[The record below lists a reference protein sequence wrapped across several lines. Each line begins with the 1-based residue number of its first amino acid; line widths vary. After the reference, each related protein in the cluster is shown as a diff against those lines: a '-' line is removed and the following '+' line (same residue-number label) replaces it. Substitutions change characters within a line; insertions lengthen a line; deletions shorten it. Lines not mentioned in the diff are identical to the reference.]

1 MSMPS
6 FSRRGIEAGTR
17 ERLEILH
24 RDLTGPF
31 EAAEAG
37 RVWSLDSVRTQ
48 RLLAHLASKGW
59 LVRIK
64 RGLYATVPLGAA
76 EPADWR
82 EDTWAVAVRSFT
94 PCYIA
99 GWSACEHWGLT
110 EQIFRDI
117 AIVTAQPVRKS
128 PITIQGTDFHLKHRS
143 EDRLFGT
150 RIVWR
155 DRIQVPVS
163 DPSRT
168 IVDILD
174 EPHLGAGIRHVADV
188 LETYFAGERRN
199 DRLLLDYAERTGNR
213 TIYKRLGYLMETLG
227 IDVPDIVERCRSSLS
242 TGLTFLDPTVRL
254 AGRISKRWNLRVNV
268 AIQGAG
274 EPT

>member
-1 MSMPS
+1 MNVPHL
-6 FSRRGIEAGTR
+6 SRRGIEAGTR

-24 RDLTGPF
+24 RALTGPF
-31 EAAEAG
+31 VVAEAS
-37 RVWSLDSVRTQ
+37 RVWSLDLVRTQ

-82 EDTWAVAVRSFT
+82 EDTWAVAVCSFT

-117 AIVTAQPVRKS
+117 AIVTAQAVRKS
-128 PITIQGTDFHLKHRS
+128 PVIIQDTAFHLKHRS

-155 DRIQVPVS
+155 DRIQVSIS

-174 EPHLGAGIRHVADV
+174 EPRLGAGIRHVADV
-188 LETYFAGERRN
+188 LETYFAGEHRN
-199 DRLLLDYAERTGNR
+199 DHLLLDYVERNGNR
-213 TIYKRLGYLMETLG
+213 TVYKRLGYLMEILG
-227 IDVPDIVERCRSSLS
+227 IEIPDIVERCRSSLS
-242 TGLTFLDPTVRL
+242 TGLTFLDPTVRR

-268 AIQGAG
+268 SLQVGG

>member
-1 MSMPS
+1 MSIS
-6 FSRRGIEAGTR
+6 SLSRGGIEAGTR

-24 RDLTGPF
+24 RNISGPF

-37 RVWSLDSVRTQ
+37 RVWSLDSVRTS
-48 RLLAHLASKGW
+48 RLLAHLSSKGW

-64 RGLYATVPLGAA
+64 RGLYSTVPLGAV

-117 AIVTAQPVRKS
+117 AIVTAQTVRKS
-128 PITIQGTDFHLKHRS
+128 PISIQGTDYHVKHRS
-143 EDRLFGT
+143 EDKLFGT

-155 DRIQVPVS
+155 DRVQVPVS
-163 DPSRT
+163 DPSKT

-188 LETYFAGERRN
+188 LETYFAGEHRN
-199 DRLLLDYAERTGNR
+199 DRLLLDYAKRTANR
-213 TIYKRLGYLMETLG
+213 TVYKRLGYLVETLC
-227 IDVPDIVERCRSSLS
+227 IDVPDIVEHCHSSLS
-242 TGLTFLDPTVRL
+242 TGLTFLNPTIHL
-254 AGRISKRWNLRVNV
+254 AGRISKRWKLRVNV
-268 AIQGAG
+268 AIQGGG

>member
-1 MSMPS
+1 M
-6 FSRRGIEAGTR
+6 
-17 ERLEILH
+17 
-24 RDLTGPF
+24 DL
-31 EAAEAG
+31 
-37 RVWSLDSVRTQ
+37 VRAR
-48 RLLAHLASKGW
+48 RLLAHLAAKGW
-59 LVRIK
+59 LVRVK
-64 RGLYATVPLGAA
+64 QGLYATVPLGAA

-82 EDTWAVAVRSFT
+82 EDTWVVAVRSFT

-117 AIVTAQPVRKS
+117 AIVTGQPVRKS
-128 PITIQGTDFHLKHRS
+128 PVAIQGTAFHLRHRS

-155 DRIQVPVS
+155 DRVQVPVS

-174 EPHLGAGIRHVADV
+174 KPDLGAGIRHVADV
-188 LETYFAGERRN
+188 IETYFAGEHRN
-199 DRLLLDYAERTGNR
+199 ERLLLEYAERAGNR
-213 TIYKRLGYLMETLG
+213 TVYKRLGYLMETLG
-227 IDVPDIVERCRSSLS
+227 IDVPDVVERCRSSLS
-242 TGLTFLDPTVRL
+242 AGLTFLDPTVRR

-268 AIQGAG
+268 EIKSGG

>member
-1 MSMPS
+1 MNIPS
-6 FSRRGIEAGTR
+6 LYRRGIEAGTR

-64 RGLYATVPLGAA
+64 RGLYATVPLGAV

-110 EQIFRDI
+110 EQVFRDI
-117 AIVTAQPVRKS
+117 AIVTAQPVRRS
-128 PITIQGTDFHLKHRS
+128 PIAIQDTAFHLRHRS

-155 DRIQVPVS
+155 DRVQVPVS

-188 LETYFAGERRN
+188 LETYFAGEHRN
-199 DRLLLDYAERTGNR
+199 DRLLLDYTERIGNR

-227 IDVPDIVERCRSSLS
+227 IDVPDIVELCRSSLS
-242 TGLTFLDPTVRL
+242 TGLTFLDPTVHR
-254 AGRISKRWNLRVNV
+254 AGRISKRWNLKVNV
-268 AIQGAG
+268 AVQGGG